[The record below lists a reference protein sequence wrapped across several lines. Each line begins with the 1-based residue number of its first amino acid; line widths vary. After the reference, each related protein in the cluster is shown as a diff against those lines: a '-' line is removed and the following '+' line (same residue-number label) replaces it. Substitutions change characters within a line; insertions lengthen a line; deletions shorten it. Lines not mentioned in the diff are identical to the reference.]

1 MKTLQA
7 LINRNRK
14 LFFRDRGMLF
24 SSLITPVILIVLYA
38 TFLAK
43 VYKDSF
49 TSYLPKILHVSEKL
63 IDGAVAS
70 KLGAALI
77 AVSCVTVTF
86 CVNLTMVQDKASGAR
101 KDFDVSPVKRPV
113 LYLGYFCAT
122 VLNSLMVN
130 VLALVL
136 CLFYIGKM
144 GWYLSATDLAWM
156 VLDVLLLVLFGAVL
170 SSIICYPLKTQ
181 GQMSAVGTIVS
192 AGYGFICGAYMPVS
206 NFGDGLQKLL
216 SYLPG
221 TYGTSLL
228 KNHMLR
234 GVFAQ
239 MKEDGF
245 PKQSVTEIAKSLD
258 CLPVFRGEVVSTQ
271 EMIAVMAASILILGA
286 VYLVM
291 TAIFV
296 KRNTVKS

>member
-49 TSYLPKILHVSEKL
+49 TSYLPKLLHVSEKL

-70 KLGAALI
+70 QLGAALL

-86 CVNLTMVQDKASGAR
+86 CVNLTMVQDKASGVR

-136 CLFYIGKM
+136 CLFYIRKM

-156 VLDVLLLVLFGAVL
+156 VLDASKYIQYATVYAGIFIMGGIALL
-170 SSIICYPLKTQ
+170 I
-181 GQMSAVGTIVS
+181 
-192 AGYGFICGAYMPVS
+192 
-206 NFGDGLQKLL
+206 DGGLKLL
-216 SYLPG
+216 IRKAMPW
-221 TYGTSLL
+221 
-228 KNHMLR
+228 
-234 GVFAQ
+234 
-239 MKEDGF
+239 
-245 PKQSVTEIAKSLD
+245 
-258 CLPVFRGEVVSTQ
+258 Q
-271 EMIAVMAASILILGA
+271 ETI
-286 VYLVM
+286 
-291 TAIFV
+291 
-296 KRNTVKS
+296 